1 MNYIG
6 DAERMKQ
13 TARNNEFL
21 EAVKKVM
28 NIKIYKKALTIYN
41 ERGQAETVDYLNQ
54 YCKWEILEKY
64 YVPADMWYYKEN

>member
-41 ERGQAETVDYLNQ
+41 ERGQAETV
-54 YCKWEILEKY
+54 
-64 YVPADMWYYKEN
+64 